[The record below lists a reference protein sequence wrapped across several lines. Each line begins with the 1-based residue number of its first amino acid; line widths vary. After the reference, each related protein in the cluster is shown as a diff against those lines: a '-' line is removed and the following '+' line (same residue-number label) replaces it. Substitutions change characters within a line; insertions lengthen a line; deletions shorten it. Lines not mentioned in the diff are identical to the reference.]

1 MFSEFFWW
9 PIDLSEWTP
18 KHFKPGIWQSENSR
32 DCESQ
37 LSEHSS
43 ENSCKSDDECLKYED
58 YKSMGRGSLV
68 TVGVSFRTG
77 WALAD
82 LRAVFISKLAQ
93 EEVQTL
99 SHSKYPNTIIFF
111 L

>member
-1 MFSEFFWW
+1 
-9 PIDLSEWTP
+9 
-18 KHFKPGIWQSENSR
+18 
-32 DCESQ
+32 
-37 LSEHSS
+37 
-43 ENSCKSDDECLKYED
+43 
-58 YKSMGRGSLV
+58 MGRGSLV